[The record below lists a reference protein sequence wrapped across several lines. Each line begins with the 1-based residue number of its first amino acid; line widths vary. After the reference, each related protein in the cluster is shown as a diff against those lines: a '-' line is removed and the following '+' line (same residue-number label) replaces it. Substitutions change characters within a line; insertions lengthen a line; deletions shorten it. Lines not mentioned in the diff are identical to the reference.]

1 MKKITYLIILSVL
14 IGNILLSSEIID
26 NDYLR
31 NFILNLHSWSQKK
44 NYCYIKILLK
54 KKVVNK
60 INIFTSFKKKLNFV
74 FFLKNNLIKGNF
86 KKEILNFQLIDSDFE
101 FLGS

>member
-1 MKKITYLIILSVL
+1 MKINKKKKLKYLE
-14 IGNILLSSEIID
+14 ILLSSEIID

-31 NFILNLHSWSQKK
+31 NFILNLHSLSHKK